1 MLLLLHSVSLSYY
14 AVRQTIINKKNCL
27 EPDLAL
33 VYSLQIKIKNGL
45 SRKFLNVFQPTQKHG
60 TFVLTIKFKKLLLK
74 ESTFMLITI
83 LFINCSIWLLKDLVL

>member
-14 AVRQTIINKKNCL
+14 AVRHTIINKKNCL
-27 EPDLAL
+27 VPHLTQ
-33 VYSLQIKIKNGL
+33 VYSLTKQDKNGL

-83 LFINCSIWLLKDLVL
+83 LFINSSI